1 MELQEQLGASA
12 GVHGVHCV
20 MLLGLGEAAEGQVLG
35 PDKAGQ

>member
-12 GVHGVHCV
+12 GEDQGVR
-20 MLLGLGEAAEGQVLG
+20 LLGLGEVAEGQVLG